1 MITKTVK
8 RINMMILARVERNKE
23 IGSTDTETLILIN
36 LREEIDI
43 LFMKSLY
50 CFLLITDIL

>member
-1 MITKTVK
+1 MITK

-23 IGSTDTETLILIN
+23 IGSTDTETLIPIN